1 MPARYKAKAVK
12 KSSFQNMLLFP
23 IMFMP
28 LAILYVANLPISD
41 LDKGLLDG
49 AVAGMQVLMVL
60 ALYRFKTSKK

>member
-12 KSSFQNMLLFP
+12 KSSFLNMLLFP

-28 LAILYVANLPISD
+28 LTMLYVASLSVSD

>member
-1 MPARYKAKAVK
+1 MSARCKAKAVK
-12 KSSFQNMLLFP
+12 KPSFQKMMLFP

-49 AVAGMQVLMVL
+49 AVAGMQMLMVL
-60 ALYRFKTSKK
+60 ALYRSKTSKK